1 MQGRAIPL
9 LVLLSGVALSLC
21 LCLGCTTEQSVK
33 EENTKL
39 REALSKQTTQIKEMQ
54 VSLESM
60 DKRLI
65 GLQDPVEEHKE
76 LERAKEGVLN
86 LKLELEQRLARL
98 GEMER
103 DLDHLKKE
111 VHQQGYLD
119 KDKDLSALTARIDD
133 LKRYLDM
140 QTDSALRGQE
150 VLKNFVI
157 EEARALR
164 VERQEYARELESIKS
179 RLQAIEGTMGK
190 KGASDN
196 ERRQ

>member
-1 MQGRAIPL
+1 
-9 LVLLSGVALSLC
+9 
-21 LCLGCTTEQSVK
+21 LGCTTEQSVK

-39 REALSKQTTQIKEMQ
+39 RETLGKQTAQIKEMQ
-54 VSLESM
+54 MSLESM

-76 LERAKEGVLN
+76 LERAREGVLD

-103 DLDHLKKE
+103 DLDHLKE
-111 VHQQGYLD
+111 VHQQGYFD
-119 KDKDLSALTARIDD
+119 KDKGLSALTARIDD

-140 QTDSALRGQE
+140 QTDSALRGRE
-150 VLKNFVI
+150 GLKNFVI

-164 VERQEYARELESIKS
+164 VEHQEYTRELESIKG
-179 RLQAIEGTMGK
+179 RLQAIEGAMGK

>member
-1 MQGRAIPL
+1 MQGRAILL

-21 LCLGCTTEQSVK
+21 LCLGCTTEQSVR

-39 REALSKQTTQIKEMQ
+39 REALGKQTAQIKEMQ
-54 VSLESM
+54 MSLEAM
-60 DKRLI
+60 DKKLI

-86 LKLELEQRLARL
+86 LKLELEQKLARL
-98 GEMER
+98 DEMER
-103 DLDHLKKE
+103 DLDHLKE

-133 LKRYLDM
+133 LKRYLDV
-140 QTDSALRGQE
+140 QTNSALRGQE

-164 VERQEYARELESIKS
+164 VERQEYTRELEFVNG
-179 RLQAIEGTMGK
+179 RLQAIEGAMGK
-190 KGASDN
+190 KGTSDN

>member
-1 MQGRAIPL
+1 M
-9 LVLLSGVALSLC
+9 
-21 LCLGCTTEQSVK
+21 
-33 EENTKL
+33 
-39 REALSKQTTQIKEMQ
+39 
-54 VSLESM
+54 SLEAM
-60 DKRLI
+60 DKKLI

-76 LERAKEGVLN
+76 LEKAKEGVLN

-103 DLDHLKKE
+103 DLGHLKE
-111 VHQQGYLD
+111 VHQQGYFD

-133 LKRYLDM
+133 LKRYLDV
-140 QTDSALRGQE
+140 QTNSALRGQE
-150 VLKNFVI
+150 VLKNFII

-164 VERQEYARELESIKS
+164 VERQEYAKELESVKG
-179 RLQAIEGTMGK
+179 RLQAIEDAMGK

>member
-1 MQGRAIPL
+1 M
-9 LVLLSGVALSLC
+9 VLLSGVALSLC

>member
-1 MQGRAIPL
+1 MQGRAILL

-21 LCLGCTTEQSVK
+21 LCLGCATEQSVR

-39 REALSKQTTQIKEMQ
+39 REALGKQTAQIKEMQ
-54 VSLESM
+54 MSLEAM
-60 DKRLI
+60 DKKLI

-86 LKLELEQRLARL
+86 LKLELEQKLARL
-98 GEMER
+98 DEMER
-103 DLDHLKKE
+103 DLGHLKE
-111 VHQQGYLD
+111 VHLQGYLD

-140 QTDSALRGQE
+140 QTDSALRSRE

-164 VERQEYARELESIKS
+164 VERQEYARELESVKG
-179 RLQAIEGTMGK
+179 RLQAIEGAMGN

>member
-1 MQGRAIPL
+1 MQGRAILL

-21 LCLGCTTEQSVK
+21 LCLGCTTEQSVR

-39 REALSKQTTQIKEMQ
+39 REALGKQTAQIKEMQ
-54 VSLESM
+54 MSLEAM
-60 DKRLI
+60 DKKLI

-86 LKLELEQRLARL
+86 LKLELEQKLARL
-98 GEMER
+98 DEMER
-103 DLDHLKKE
+103 DLYHLKE

-133 LKRYLDM
+133 LKRYLDV
-140 QTDSALRGQE
+140 QTNSALRGQE

-164 VERQEYARELESIKS
+164 VERQEYTRELEFVNG
-179 RLQAIEGTMGK
+179 RLQAIEGAMGK
-190 KGASDN
+190 KGTSDN